1 MYGTP
6 NWHDIPHTQFL
17 YLYSYDVSHTTT
29 QGSPQRSW
37 RPRGRQAT
45 SATRTCSINCARP
58 STSAAPYGL
67 PAPTPL
73 IHPTPTPRAPHTSRL
88 NTPHSS
94 SHYNSVTSMLLTQPL
109 LLHPAPCTPRST
121 LIMSLT
127 KCLPGKNAT
136 RYASRQS
143 RSVEA
148 WGTTSLPPKAQ
159 AASFRVLHPTL

>member
-1 MYGTP
+1 MYGIP

-148 WGTTSLPPKAQ
+148 
-159 AASFRVLHPTL
+159 